1 MSPNSVGAQ
10 VAAIVLAVLIAVDT
24 ALVWHRVRDWWG
36 WAVRA
41 IAVLL
46 CGATAL
52 ATAGIWVNRQMNLFT
67 TWSEVAGHRPAAPVT
82 GQTSLDEQLPSG
94 SQIVTFNV
102 PGPASGISLAAKAYL
117 PPAYDSPQG
126 RRTHYPVVEAL

>member
-52 ATAGIWVNRQMNLFT
+52 AAAGIWANRQLNLFT
-67 TWSEVAGHRPAAPVT
+67 TWSEVAGHRPVAPAT
-82 GQTSLDEQLPSG
+82 GQTRVDERLPSG
-94 SQIVTFNV
+94 SRIVSFNV
-102 PGPASGISLAAKAYL
+102 PGRSSGISLAAKAYL
-117 PPAYDSPQG
+117 PPGYDSPLG
-126 RRTHYPVVEAL
+126 KRTHYPVI